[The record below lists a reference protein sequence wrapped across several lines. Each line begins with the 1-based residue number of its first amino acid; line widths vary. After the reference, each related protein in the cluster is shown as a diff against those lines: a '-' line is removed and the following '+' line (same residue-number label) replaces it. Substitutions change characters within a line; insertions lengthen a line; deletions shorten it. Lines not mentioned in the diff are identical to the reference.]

1 MVEQSKKGALA
12 GIRVLDLSRIL
23 AGPTATQLLG
33 DLGAEVIKVER
44 PVFGDDTRRWGPPF
58 VPGAEGADSDLSAYF
73 LSANRNKKSIA
84 IDISDKAQVELVKK
98 LVAISDVVIE
108 NYKPGDLARRGIGYE
123 DMARIKPDLV
133 WCSISGFGQTG
144 PYRDRTGYDFLIQA
158 MGGMM
163 SITGHP
169 DEEGGQP
176 TKVGVGIAD
185 VMCGMYATIGILAAL
200 RHKETT
206 GEGQYIDL
214 SLYDTQVA
222 WLINAATNHL
232 VSGKRPERIGNAHP
246 NIAPYQTFPTADR
259 DLAVAVGNDE
269 QFKRFCRAIGLPEL
283 GCDARFRANCDRV
296 ENRNDLAKII
306 TEALRADG
314 ADVWVER
321 LLKAGVPAGQ
331 VAGVDEVLADPH
343 TLARDMVITMEQE
356 DGRPVRLLGNPL
368 KLSATPV
375 AYQHP
380 PPHLDQHRAEII
392 GLVEGSDVAHCDRG
406 MIREGRPR
414 PHPRDIEPDRR
425 TGS

>member
-1 MVEQSKKGALA
+1 MKQNKKGALA

-44 PVFGDDTRRWGPPF
+44 PGFGDDTRRWGPPF
-58 VPGAEGADSDLSAYF
+58 VPGTQGEDSDLSAYF

-84 IDISDKAQVELVKK
+84 LDLTNLAQLELLKK

-108 NYKPGDLARRGIGYE
+108 NYKPGDLARRRIGYE
-123 DMARIKPDLV
+123 DMIKIKPDLV

-144 PYRDRTGYDFLIQA
+144 PYRERTGYDFLVQA

-169 DEEGGQP
+169 DERGGQP
-176 TKVGVGIAD
+176 TKVGVGVAD
-185 VMCGMYATIGILAAL
+185 VMCGMYATVGILAAL
-200 RHKETT
+200 RHKEMT

-232 VSGKRPERIGNAHP
+232 VSGKCPERLGNAHP
-246 NIAPYQTFPTADR
+246 NIAPYQTFATADN
-259 DLAVAVGNDE
+259 DIAVAVGNDE
-269 QFKRFCRAIGLPEL
+269 QFKRFARVIGLAEL
-283 GCDARFRANCDRV
+283 ACDARFRTNSDRV
-296 ENRNDLAKII
+296 ENRHELARII
-306 TEALRADG
+306 TEALGSDCAEK
-314 ADVWVER
+314 WVAR
-321 LLKAGVPAGQ
+321 LLEAGVPSGQ

-343 TLARDMVITMEQE
+343 TLARDMVIAMEQD
-356 DGRPVRLLGNPL
+356 DGRPLRLLGNPL

-375 AYQHP
+375 AYQPP
-380 PPHLDQHRAEII
+380 PPHLDQHREEILALI
-392 GLVEGSDVAHCDRG
+392 ENGEASPSSVDAGAIPYGKAVY
-406 MIREGRPR
+406 PR
-414 PHPRDIEPDRR
+414 
-425 TGS
+425 